1 MLSLVILAATAP
13 ALPHLSADNA
23 VWVVSPTESDAVAAV
38 IGRPQR
44 HPQPNQPG
52 KKRCAAG
59 NDKNC
64 RYVGEFHQSE
74 VQNDLGQDWYKVCG
88 SPPLLLPAPPKQAAD
103 HRLSAGGIVVFF
115 GTPQHAPWLL
125 ELFPAM
131 KDCVSQWEAHCVR
144 SFPFVGNTT
153 AIVATGNG
161 DRGAIYAAYEVS
173 HQLLGVSPWWW
184 WTGREPKY
192 QGRVPLQ
199 LPINITIGTPHYKY
213 RAIFPNDED
222 LLGGYARD
230 PLGQNVM
237 GLETWSRLCEAALRI
252 KANTIQA
259 GTVSYPDESTI
270 ALAARRGLVITAS
283 HFNLLGSNTYRW
295 PDELSVLPYQGWDWD
310 HEPQSMA
317 HMWRASIDAQK
328 NYEVLWSVGLRGVTD
343 ASYAACGADKVKCAE
358 AMNHV
363 VGNMTKWIREAQ
375 GGEAPIIW
383 YLFGGA
389 AALLN
394 AGLLRP
400 PANVHFL
407 TSDDYPH
414 IGIIDDTADAAL
426 CGGVYYHA
434 AWYSTYTSQLS
445 EMVPPSTFY
454 SQISSFSKQAKSTT
468 VFVLNVSDL
477 LPVLLA
483 AELIMRHIF
492 DPSFAATASSPAVAQ
507 SAALHWWSKREYTDG
522 DEERATM
529 VVGLLERYYQLVRVP
544 EGKDWDPLSGHD
556 QQGRPFTVGDV
567 WVGNLSRALSWCAMN
582 TLPDY
587 ALREGMPRSPP
598 LCLAAEGFPHSSLP
612 SIITRVQSSAVITP
626 LLALARD
633 TDAVAVLLETNRSSG
648 AAFFRASVGLRHT
661 MYAQLWSASAAV
673 ATAIA
678 SYLDLNSAASVRRA
692 CIIGNISTAVT
703 AFDKIFAAQRAA
715 EGARWR
721 GLYAAD
727 KISDLHRTR
736 QVVRQLQ
743 PVLLNLITQ
752 NENRAS
758 ATATAT
764 SSTASGTASSRHV
777 GSAAAA
783 NIAAANAASAVP
795 TADLTLLPVPIDS
808 GTSQYQFY
816 QYQLQHQ
823 RSFPLLH
830 NSSTWNLY
838 RLVRVQC
845 QRNGTGGSFCHTLPT
860 GGVFGAKPNEGTSNG
875 GKAHGGSGGAMVVM
889 AAIDNDCP
897 IRYNTDGTDLNDNSQ
912 EYLLPVFIN
921 ETTVFKAAL
930 VCDGTEGG
938 DLFVSTLTFTRA

>member
-1 MLSLVILAATAP
+1 MLSLVALAATAP
-13 ALPHLSADNA
+13 ALSHLSADNT

-38 IGRPQR
+38 IGRPHR

-52 KKRCAAG
+52 KNRCAAG
-59 NDKNC
+59 NDESC
-64 RYVGEFHQSE
+64 RYVGKFHQSE

-88 SPPLLLPAPPKQAAD
+88 SPPLLIPAPPKQAAD
-103 HRLSAGGIVVFF
+103 HGLSAGGIVVFF
-115 GTPQHAPWLL
+115 GTHQHAPWLL

-131 KDCVSQWEAHCVR
+131 EDCVSQWEAHCVR

-230 PLGQNVM
+230 PLGQSVM

-295 PDELSVLPYQGWDWD
+295 PDELSVLPYQGWDWE

-328 NYEVLWSVGLRGVTD
+328 QYEVLWSVGLRGVTD

-358 AMNHV
+358 AMNNV

-375 GGEAPIIW
+375 EAQEIIW
-383 YLFGGA
+383 YLSDGE

-407 TSDDYPH
+407 TSDEYTH
-414 IGIIDDTADAAL
+414 IGVIDEADAAL
-426 CGGVYYHA
+426 CGGVHYHA

-454 SQISSFSKQAKSTT
+454 SQISSFSKRAKSTT
-468 VFVLNVSDL
+468 VFVLSVSDL

-483 AELIMRHIF
+483 TELIMRHIF
-492 DPSFAATASSPAVAQ
+492 DPSFAATAPSPATAQ
-507 SAALHWWSKREYTDG
+507 STALQWWSKREYTDG
-522 DEERATM
+522 DEGRAAM
-529 VVGLLERYYQLVRVP
+529 VVELLERYYELVMVP
-544 EGKDWDPLSGHD
+544 EGKGWDPLSGHD
-556 QQGRPFTVGDV
+556 HGRPFTVGDV
-567 WVGNLSRALSWCAMN
+567 WLGNLSRALSWCAMN
-582 TLPDY
+582 TLPEY
-587 ALREGMPRSPP
+587 ALQEGSSPP
-598 LCLAAEGFPHSSLP
+598 LCLANEGFPHASLSS
-612 SIITRVQSSAVITP
+612 IVTRVQLSPVITP

-633 TDAVAVLLETNRSSG
+633 TEAVAVLLESNGSTG

-661 MYAQLWSASAAV
+661 MYAQLWCANAAV
-673 ATAIA
+673 ATAIT
-678 SYLDLNSAASVRRA
+678 SYLDLNSTASARRA
-692 CIIGNISTAVT
+692 CIIGNISTAMN
-703 AFDKIFAAQRAA
+703 AFDEIFAAQRAA
-715 EGARWR
+715 EGVRWR

-727 KISDLHRTR
+727 KISNLHRTR

-743 PVLLNLITQ
+743 PVLLNLIT
-752 NENRAS
+752 S
-758 ATATAT
+758 TT
-764 SSTASGTASSRHV
+764 STASGAASSLYDLTLL
-777 GSAAAA
+777 
-783 NIAAANAASAVP
+783 VP
-795 TADLTLLPVPIDS
+795 LTLLPVPIDS

-816 QYQLQHQ
+816 SYQLQHQ

-845 QRNGTGGSFCHTLPT
+845 QRTGRISSGSFCHTLPT
-860 GGVFGAKPNEGTSNG
+860 GGMFGAKSNG
-875 GKAHGGSGGAMVVM
+875 GMSNRGGAHGGSGGSGGVMVVM
-889 AAIDNDCP
+889 TAIDNDCP
-897 IRYNTDGTDLNDNSQ
+897 IRYSTDGTGLNDNSQ

-930 VCDGTEGG
+930 VCDGTEGR